1 MFRQHNS
8 LSCAD
13 GILFL
18 LLLYVIK
25 RDNKCKNCEKLDR
38 VI

>member
-8 LSCAD
+8 TSCAD

-18 LLLYVIK
+18 LLLYLIK
-25 RDNKCKNCEKLDR
+25 RGNKRKIYEKLDR
-38 VI
+38 IV